1 MKIINNFTEEELKSL
16 EKIDSKIT
24 SKDYTYDEICFILN
38 SVNFNYE
45 IKHYSAIKRKI
56 EKILT
61 GFKQH
66 FDMSEWK
73 CKKAYRV
80 SELTA
85 ILDKMHFMNKK
96 IKDIRMTGNEVYIC
110 KESMVT
116 MYNNDDNAM
125 KNDNWEPMRKI
136 TKDYIPDDSTR
147 NTIISTKTP
156 IVITFEDNTTF
167 EILPKNISKIY
178 VSENKLNNKY
188 NYEYST
194 NLNKLF
200 SKALKHKIVSY
211 DITRIK
217 KDSNHYYYMDKRI
230 ICDDNFF
237 LLYLN
242 LDNGYNIVI
251 YGIDFVTLN
260 KEKKDVPIKIK
271 DWKQCIKNYDLLFS
285 KEAVTRASMAKNK
298 RPLTKLEKAI
308 IEGLS
313 FTNLTKGT
321 KLFVLEALKTEE
333 LQLQFLDYLLDCSD
347 NNTMETLT
355 EQDIIKKIME
365 LFGKM

>member
-1 MKIINNFTEEELKSL
+1 MKIIDCFYEKELETL
-16 EKIDSKIT
+16 EKIDLKIT
-24 SKDYTYDEICFILN
+24 NKDYSYDEVCFILN
-38 SVNFNYE
+38 SVNY
-45 IKHYSAIKRKI
+45 HYSIWHYRTIKRKI

-61 GFKQH
+61 NFKQH
-66 FDMSEWK
+66 FNISQWK

-110 KESMVT
+110 RESMVD
-116 MYNNDDNAM
+116 MYNNDKNAM
-125 KNDNWEPMRKI
+125 KNDNWESMKKI
-136 TKDYIPDDSTR
+136 TIDYVPDDSKR
-147 NTIISTKTP
+147 NSIISTKTP

-200 SKALKHKIVSY
+200 SQVLNHKIVSY

-217 KDSNHYYYMDKRI
+217 KDSDHHYYIDKRI

-251 YGIDFVTLN
+251 YGIDFVALK
-260 KEKKDVPIKIK
+260 KEKEDVPIKIK
-271 DWKQCIKNYDLLFS
+271 DWKQCLKHYDWLFS

-298 RPLTKLEKAI
+298 RPITELEKDI
-308 IEGLS
+308 ITGLS
-313 FTNLTKGT
+313 YTNLDKGT
-321 KLFVLEALKTEE
+321 KLFALESLKTEKMRLE
-333 LQLQFLDYLLDCSD
+333 FLNYLIDCSD
-347 NNTMETLT
+347 NNTLEDLT
-355 EQDIIKKIME
+355 EQDVIREVLHI
-365 LFGKM
+365 FGKM